1 MISLDK
7 KKFRTDVR
15 TKLVALSQEEH
26 KKKSWMIHNKVINL
40 DEIKNA
46 QTIAVTISNFPEVD
60 TMHLIEALWK
70 MDKKVAVP
78 RCDPKTRTMTFYIF
92 DNEEQLETVYM
103 DLKEPIPSKTKQVH
117 AEEIDVII
125 APGIVF
131 DRSGYRIGYGGG
143 YYDRYLAQYNRIVI
157 AMAFDMQIV
166 EKVPTDAYDLPVGK
180 IITEEHIISC
190 KEARREEQ

>member
-1 MISLDK
+1 
-7 KKFRTDVR
+7 
-15 TKLVALSQEEH
+15 
-26 KKKSWMIHNKVINL
+26 MIHNKVINL

-143 YYDRYLAQYNRIVI
+143 YYDRYLAQFDRTVI